1 MLFEDSLHPK
11 LGVNKDGSIIL
22 DHSRVIVISQML
34 NSCYKE
40 PTILFLNS
48 NRNII
53 KYFSKLYDD
62 DANLYLVYLDVSVD
76 NINTV
81 LIYEQL
87 LKMCIVNKLKGL
99 IIVPIPCVEY
109 YVIKCFGGQSEDY
122 SIVCNISE
130 YIHTKTCTCNMKQS
144 RKSFEK
150 YCKAVMSKI
159 VPQQYRGTVL
169 ESDFKISKSDC
180 LKLLQSFPVYL
191 RLDEVH
197 SDSHINLI
205 ECLNTQFQI
214 ILHQYGVYSSRSDF
228 IEFDLLELKRLYSEY
243 IKYLSKNIS

>member
-34 NSCYKE
+34 NSYYKE

-53 KYFSKLYDD
+53 KYFSKLYD

-99 IIVPIPCVEY
+99 IVVPIPCVEY
-109 YVIKCFGGQSEDY
+109 YAIKCFGRQSEDY

-169 ESDFKISKSDC
+169 KSDFKISKSDS
-180 LKLLQSFPVYL
+180 LKLLQSLPIYL
-191 RLDEVH
+191 RLDETH
-197 SDSHINLI
+197 SDSHVNLV

-214 ILHQYGVYSSRSDF
+214 ILHQYEVFSLRSDF
-228 IEFDLLELKRLYSEY
+228 IEFDLSELERLYSEY
-243 IKYLSKNIS
+243 IRYLSENIS